1 MRKYEENVNT
11 MSRTKRNSNI
21 YSNLDMN
28 DLSRI
33 RTNNNVR
40 VISEAP
46 KQIDIEKIKRY
57 INSKNEE
64 ESERKRRVIL
74 DLPEEETTKVEET
87 EPKDYDINTVLERAK
102 ESKEASYNS
111 IRYRKINSN
120 EYDILNKIKVVEEE
134 YEKDPDITGPINE
147 LNTEEKT
154 IVDLINDIS
163 KNKVSK
169 KEDLFSDLMGDNDN
183 TVCTDPI
190 VDENKK
196 NDIALELENIS
207 IDINSIGK
215 PLDDLTRE
223 LMIEKAKLE
232 DNTKDTPPFIE
243 KIDDEVDDKSKMT
256 NIDKSF
262 FTNSLSFSK
271 GDFENNEIE
280 VEEKPKGEFYTK
292 FAIAMIIIFL
302 AATAIIV
309 MNYVLDFNWF

>member
-1 MRKYEENVNT
+1 MTKYEENVNT
-11 MSRTKRNSNI
+11 MSRTKKNSNI

-57 INSKNEE
+57 INSKNEGE
-64 ESERKRRVIL
+64 FERRKRVVL
-74 DLPEEETTKVEET
+74 DLPEEEKTEVLET

-111 IRYRKINSN
+111 VRYRKINSS

-163 KNKVSK
+163 KTKVTK
-169 KEDLFSDLMGDNDN
+169 KEDLFSDLMGDNEN

-190 VDENKK
+190 VDEKK
-196 NDIALELENIS
+196 KTNIGLELENIS

-223 LMIEKAKLE
+223 LMIDKAKLDE
-232 DNTKDTPPFIE
+232 NIRNSPPSIE
-243 KIDDEVDDKSKMT
+243 KIEDEDDNDKMT

-271 GDFENNEIE
+271 GDFESKEDE

-302 AATAIIV
+302 AATAVVV